1 LSPMARTLGWLREHG
16 YQADVAERWIPRTKI
31 RKDLFGFID
40 VMAVSDHELLAIQ
53 VSHEDRHAD
62 HVKKVMAL
70 PVARDLAFHMNVEVW
85 SWGKRGARGKRKQWT
100 LRRDQLTAQLLPKK
114 SLLRQKIESGEWP
127 MHTLD

>member
-1 LSPMARTLGWLREHG
+1 MQRTLAWLREHG
-16 YQADVAERWIPRTKI
+16 YQAQKTEQWNHYA
-31 RKDLFGFID
+31 RKRQDLFGFID
-40 VMAVSDHELLAIQ
+40 VLAVSDHELLAIQ

-85 SWGKRGARGKRKQWT
+85 SWGKRGARGERKVWT
-100 LRRDQLTAQLLPKK
+100 LRRDQLTARLLPKK